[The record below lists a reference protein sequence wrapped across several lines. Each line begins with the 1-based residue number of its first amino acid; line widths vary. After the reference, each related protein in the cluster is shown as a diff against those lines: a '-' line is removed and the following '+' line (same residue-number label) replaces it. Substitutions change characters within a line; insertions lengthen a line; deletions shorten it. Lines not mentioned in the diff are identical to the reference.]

1 MSLAGGLTRGL
12 FGLTPAAR
20 RAASAPDPFA
30 DALLTFDASQ
40 LALSDGAALTSAP
53 AGAAGTFTRTAPGVV
68 YGASYHGRPAAVFD
82 GSNSQLSVS
91 ASTLPVGSAARTL
104 LVELFTDPLASDG
117 SVPCGYGSPA
127 ASPSGGSPPNG
138 AVIPLMYAAS
148 TAVSDYG
155 DLISVPGGARR
166 NAWHRWAYRTAGAGA
181 WAVFLDGASA
191 ATGTLTTATRLDG
204 DGNFYVGGLWLASYR
219 YKGGLAACYVFDT
232 ALDDAWLAD
241 NWS

>member
-104 LVELFTDPLASDG
+104 LVELFTDPAASDG

-127 ASPSGGSPPNG
+127 GSPSGGSPPNG

-155 DLISVPGGARR
+155 DLITVPGGARR
-166 NAWHRWAYRTAGAGA
+166 NAWHRWAYRTTGAGA
-181 WAVFLDGASA
+181 WAVFVDGASA

-204 DGNFYVGGLWLASYR
+204 DGNFYVGGFLEI
-219 YKGGLAACYVFDT
+219 AAI
-232 ALDDAWLAD
+232 
-241 NWS
+241 